1 MPKKQAFLSNK
12 SGRMEKRIYEKD
24 WSETPLGPMEEWPAI
39 LISTVNLILDINF
52 PIGICWG
59 EELTIIYNDAYR
71 PLLGDKPEALGRPF
85 LEVWSEAK
93 DIIEPQIYR
102 ALNGQSGYYENAE
115 FSLIR
120 YDQPEKAWF
129 DYTFSPIQ
137 DADGEIK
144 GVINLAAEVT
154 EKIQVQ
160 KELKKINGTLEQRV
174 AQRTAR
180 LEGYKDQLR
189 ILTYQ
194 LNKAEEQERHR
205 LARILHD
212 HLGQLLDLSVIKL
225 DQMKKEMSR
234 DNLPAKIDELKEII
248 LMANK
253 YTRELVNELKPPPIY
268 EKEDIVGLL
277 HWLAQRMKKYG
288 LEIRLED
295 DGKPKSLGEEE
306 HKILYQ
312 SVRELFFNIIK
323 HAGVNEAKL
332 TLRKQNNQIH
342 IVVDDEGKGFDMNG
356 KKLSPTKEGGFGLF
370 NMQERMDM
378 IGGSLVIDS
387 EPGKGTKAILNL
399 PLKNSRETV
408 SLTSDKKLQNHIRL
422 FSNKEATP
430 WTIDY
435 EQPNIYDPNQ
445 LSLPLDTL
453 SE

>member
-1 MPKKQAFLSNK
+1 
-12 SGRMEKRIYEKD
+12 MEKRIYEKD
-24 WSETPLGPMEEWPAI
+24 WSETPLGRMEDWPAI
-39 LISTVNLILDINF
+39 LTSAVNLILDINF

-71 PLLGDKPEALGRPF
+71 PLLGDKPEALGRQLF
-85 LEVWSEAK
+85 EVWPEVK
-93 DIIEPQIYR
+93 HITKPQVAR
-102 ALNGQSGYYENAE
+102 ALNGQPGYYENAE
-115 FSLIR
+115 FSVKR

-129 DYTFSPIQ
+129 DYTFSPIR

-144 GVINLAAEVT
+144 GIINLAVEVT

-160 KELKKINGTLEQRV
+160 KELKKMNKTLEQRV
-174 AQRTAR
+174 EQRTAK
-180 LEGYKDQLR
+180 LEDYKNQLR

-205 LARILHD
+205 LARVLHD

-225 DQMKKEMSR
+225 DQMKKEMSHN
-234 DNLPAKIDELKEII
+234 NLPAKIGELKEII

-253 YTRELVNELKPPPIY
+253 YTRELVNELKPPPLF
-268 EKEDIVGLL
+268 EKENIVGLL
-277 HWLAQRMKKYG
+277 QWLAQRMKKYG
-288 LEIRLED
+288 LKIRLED
-295 DGKPKSLGEEE
+295 DGKPKPLNEEE

-312 SVRELFFNIIK
+312 SVRELFFNIVK

-332 TLRKQNNQIH
+332 TLRKQNNQIQ
-342 IVVDDEGKGFDMNG
+342 IVVDDDGKGFDMKG
-356 KKLSPTKEGGFGLF
+356 KKLSPTDKGGFGLF
-370 NMQERMDM
+370 NIQERMDM
-378 IGGSLVIDS
+378 LGGRLVIDT
-387 EPGKGTKAILNL
+387 EPGKGTNAILNL
-399 PLKNSRETV
+399 PLKNCKETV

-445 LSLPLDTL
+445 LSLPLKDCHN
-453 SE
+453 EKKR